1 MIEIIQNGATLRFSQ
16 IRIHRDA
23 ISIKFYALV
32 EMDWVRIYK
41 HNDERLPKYTEVDWP
56 NPDKK
61 FGWSL
66 PYQV

>member
-1 MIEIIQNGATLRFSQ
+1 MIEIIHDGKTVHTSQ

-32 EMDWVRIYK
+32 GAEEVRIYK
-41 HNDERLPKYTEVDWP
+41 DNDERLPKYTQVEWP
-56 NPDKK
+56 NPDHK
-61 FGWSL
+61 FGWSF